1 MKTCQHAASGC
12 NYPEGECNGACINI
26 AKHTPGSLELIAYR
40 ESLRRFDWQFEFSDD
55 AGVRFRALYNLA
67 ELRRMQTALDPD
79 GSIWRAVAPG
89 GHGEPQPKVSA

>member
-1 MKTCQHAASGC
+1 MNHPNPIMQQALAPFAPPVESD
-12 NYPEGECNGACINI
+12 
-26 AKHTPGSLELIAYR
+26 ELAAYR
-40 ESLRRFDWQFEFSDD
+40 GLLRDFDWQFEFSDD
-55 AGVRFRALYNLA
+55 ASVRRHALDNLA